1 MARVFISHSSLDNS
15 QANEIKSHLA
25 EVGVDSVFLDIDEHS
40 GIPPGA
46 DWERTLYQEI
56 DSAHAVVLVLTPNWL
71 ESKWCFVEFAQA
83 RALGKAIFPVI
94 VAPGGEKF
102 FAPDIQQLDLR
113 TDRRGGLERLA
124 RAVGQ
129 LALDTQGGFPWDSHR
144 PPFPGLLSFEAE
156 DAAIFFGRDDDI
168 RRLIE
173 RLNARRVQGG
183 PKLIVVLGASGSGK
197 SSLVRAGV
205 LPRLAR
211 DKRNWITLPPFRPRT
226 RPGGRAFARGH

>member
-1 MARVFISHSSLDNS
+1 MARVFISHSSLDNTVRRT
-15 QANEIKSHLA
+15 EIKLHLA

-113 TDRRGGLERLA
+113 TDRRGAA
-124 RAVGQ
+124 RA
-129 LALDTQGGFPWDSHR
+129 PR
-144 PPFPGLLSFEAE
+144 PC
-156 DAAIFFGRDDDI
+156 
-168 RRLIE
+168 RRPA
-173 RLNARRVQGG
+173 RPRHARRIPLGQ
-183 PKLIVVLGASGSGK
+183 PPPAFSRSPVLRGRGCGR
-197 SSLVRAGV
+197 SSSDATTTSAG
-205 LPRLAR
+205 
-211 DKRNWITLPPFRPRT
+211 
-226 RPGGRAFARGH
+226 